1 MSFVLH
7 CGYSDGILQSRN
19 KTLMSCMVTTILT
32 DCECYKT
39 GAVIMMIMMMMMM
52 MMMMVL
58 MILMMPPPLLLLLT
72 VAISVSPC

>member
-1 MSFVLH
+1 MSFALH

-39 GAVIMMIMMMMMM
+39 GAVIMMMMVMMMI
-52 MMMMVL
+52 L